1 MSLAAVAWAIC
12 RERESPM
19 RARFLVI
26 FGSATM
32 SLALAACFEDATPG
46 AEGVQARDS
55 STSASGRDAAT
66 SVSSLRAT
74 ARGTGADASVTSEV
88 DAGDD
93 AASNVDASDDAASD
107 VDASDDAVSDSD
119 AGDDAASDSDAG
131 IEAGSACGAGA
142 GTLDQSQL
150 GANGNIV
157 ISSTQSPSQT
167 ITVGSTGIL
176 TGIEFGLASCNGVD
190 PASSIVLTLSRGGTV
205 LATASIGA
213 SSISTVDCGSFSLSS
228 TELGAGYYDLED
240 DCIAVAA
247 GDQLTAAFTISGP
260 SATCSSDTYQC
271 VGGANDG
278 RFCEE
283 PQDCEYAARLGMQGD
298 VYSGGSMW
306 VNGTSYGWD
315 AAFKTFIR

>member
-1 MSLAAVAWAIC
+1 
-12 RERESPM
+12 M

-46 AEGVQARDS
+46 AEGGVQARDS
-55 STSASGRDAAT
+55 GASASGRDGAT

-74 ARGTGADASVTSEV
+74 AEGTGADASVTSEV

-93 AASNVDASDDAASD
+93 AASDVDASDDAATDVDASDDAASD
-107 VDASDDAVSDSD
+107 SD
-119 AGDDAASDSDAG
+119 AGM
-131 IEAGSACGAGA
+131 EAGSACGAGA

-150 GANGNIV
+150 DANGNIV

-213 SSISTVDCGSFSLSS
+213 SSVSTVDCGSFSLSS

-240 DCIAVAA
+240 DCIAVTA

-283 PQDCEYAARLGMQGD
+283 PQECEYAARLGMQGD

-315 AAFKTFIR
+315 AAFKTFVR